1 MEEALRLASP
11 TQGLYRKV
19 TRDAEIDGTTVP
31 AGDRLLVMFAAANR
45 DPAKFPDP
53 DRFVPD
59 RPNVRDHVAF
69 GYGVHFCI
77 GAPLARL
84 ESVVALEQLAR
95 RWDDFR
101 LTDDNTFEFE
111 PSFLLRG
118 LKDLYVEFT
127 PAAQACGPRRQARR
141 PSLRSGNRRERRTY
155 PLEPEA
161 TLLRGG

>member
-19 TRDAEIDGTTVP
+19 ARDVELEGTPIP

-45 DPAKFPDP
+45 DPATFPDP
-53 DRFVPD
+53 DKFRPD
-59 RPNVRDHVAF
+59 RPNVRDHIAF

-84 ESVVALEQLAR
+84 ETVVALEKLVQR
-95 RWDDFR
+95 FDDFE
-101 LTDDNTFEFE
+101 LTADNTFEFE
-111 PSFLLRG
+111 ASFILRG

-127 PAAQACGPRRQARR
+127 PAT
-141 PSLRSGNRRERRTY
+141 RTS
-155 PLEPEA
+155 
-161 TLLRGG
+161 